1 MESTPNGEGAK
12 KIAAQDA
19 EPPKRRAVKV
29 TSQVSRDGIAS
40 LKAQPPN
47 QAVSLLGL
55 ALAFWAPLDVVRK
68 ACKSPPRACEIGL
81 KAKN

>member
-1 MESTPNGEGAK
+1 MESTPNVEGAK

-40 LKAQPPN
+40 LKTRPPN

-55 ALAFWAPLDVVRK
+55 ALAFWALTLDVVRK
-68 ACKSPPRACEIGL
+68 VPPRACEIG
-81 KAKN
+81 